1 MSDGIEA
8 IKQIHAFGEYNTILI
23 AIYVVVLL
31 TLGKVG
37 INKLIEIWGIETK
50 SSLYKKAQEERIETL
65 EQAVKDLTKE
75 LDNRDDKLYQKQ
87 KGYHEQS
94 IQIRNELKKNQ
105 EGLSTQISDLSQMM
119 SSFIN
124 TQNDRTVASFRSS
137 LWRMHKDFTNQG
149 YVTPDGLK
157 TFMEMGKLY
166 EASGGNDVY
175 HEKLLPEVESLE
187 IHYPDGSI
195 YSQKKEFNMRN
206 INWTV
211 RIKNKAFW
219 IALVPAVLL
228 LIQVVAAV
236 FGITIDLGDMG
247 NKLLAVVN
255 AVFAV
260 LTILGVVTDPTTNG
274 ITDSKQ
280 ALEYTEPKRDDI

>member
-1 MSDGIEA
+1 MNDGIEA
-8 IKQIHAFGEYNTILI
+8 IQQIHAFGEYNALLV
-23 AIYVVVLL
+23 AIYVVVLF
-31 TLGKVG
+31 TLGKAG

-195 YSQKKEFNMRN
+195 YSQK
-206 INWTV
+206 
-211 RIKNKAFW
+211 
-219 IALVPAVLL
+219 
-228 LIQVVAAV
+228 
-236 FGITIDLGDMG
+236 
-247 NKLLAVVN
+247 
-255 AVFAV
+255 
-260 LTILGVVTDPTTNG
+260 
-274 ITDSKQ
+274 
-280 ALEYTEPKRDDI
+280 

>member
-1 MSDGIEA
+1 MNDGIEA
-8 IKQIHAFGEYNTILI
+8 IKQIHAFGEYNALLV
-23 AIYVVVLL
+23 AIYVVVLF
-31 TLGKVG
+31 TLGKAG

-65 EQAVKDLTKE
+65 EQAVKDLTEE

-119 SSFIN
+119 SSFID

-195 YSQKKEFNMRN
+195 YSQK
-206 INWTV
+206 
-211 RIKNKAFW
+211 
-219 IALVPAVLL
+219 
-228 LIQVVAAV
+228 
-236 FGITIDLGDMG
+236 
-247 NKLLAVVN
+247 
-255 AVFAV
+255 
-260 LTILGVVTDPTTNG
+260 
-274 ITDSKQ
+274 
-280 ALEYTEPKRDDI
+280 

>member
-50 SSLYKKAQEERIETL
+50 SSLYKKAQEERIKAL
-65 EQAVKDLTKE
+65 EQTVKDLTKE
-75 LDNRDDKLYQKQ
+75 LDNREDNLYQKQ

-195 YSQKKEFNMRN
+195 YSQK
-206 INWTV
+206 
-211 RIKNKAFW
+211 
-219 IALVPAVLL
+219 
-228 LIQVVAAV
+228 
-236 FGITIDLGDMG
+236 
-247 NKLLAVVN
+247 
-255 AVFAV
+255 
-260 LTILGVVTDPTTNG
+260 
-274 ITDSKQ
+274 
-280 ALEYTEPKRDDI
+280 

>member
-65 EQAVKDLTKE
+65 EQTVKDLTKE
-75 LDNRDDKLYQKQ
+75 LDNREDNLYQKQ

-195 YSQKKEFNMRN
+195 YSQK
-206 INWTV
+206 
-211 RIKNKAFW
+211 
-219 IALVPAVLL
+219 
-228 LIQVVAAV
+228 
-236 FGITIDLGDMG
+236 
-247 NKLLAVVN
+247 
-255 AVFAV
+255 
-260 LTILGVVTDPTTNG
+260 
-274 ITDSKQ
+274 
-280 ALEYTEPKRDDI
+280 

>member
-1 MSDGIEA
+1 MNDGIEA
-8 IKQIHAFGEYNTILI
+8 IKQIHAFGEYNALLV
-23 AIYVVVLL
+23 AIYVVVLF
-31 TLGKVG
+31 TLGKAG

-50 SSLYKKAQEERIETL
+50 ASLYKKAQEERIETL
-65 EQAVKDLTKE
+65 EQTVKDLTKE

-119 SSFIN
+119 SSFID

-195 YSQKKEFNMRN
+195 YSQK
-206 INWTV
+206 
-211 RIKNKAFW
+211 
-219 IALVPAVLL
+219 
-228 LIQVVAAV
+228 
-236 FGITIDLGDMG
+236 
-247 NKLLAVVN
+247 
-255 AVFAV
+255 
-260 LTILGVVTDPTTNG
+260 
-274 ITDSKQ
+274 
-280 ALEYTEPKRDDI
+280 

>member
-1 MSDGIEA
+1 MNDGIEA
-8 IKQIHAFGEYNTILI
+8 IKQIHAFGEYNALLV
-23 AIYVVVLL
+23 AIYVVVLF
-31 TLGKVG
+31 TLGKAG

-119 SSFIN
+119 SSFID

-149 YVTPDGLK
+149 YITPDGLK

-195 YSQKKEFNMRN
+195 YSQK
-206 INWTV
+206 
-211 RIKNKAFW
+211 
-219 IALVPAVLL
+219 
-228 LIQVVAAV
+228 
-236 FGITIDLGDMG
+236 
-247 NKLLAVVN
+247 
-255 AVFAV
+255 
-260 LTILGVVTDPTTNG
+260 
-274 ITDSKQ
+274 
-280 ALEYTEPKRDDI
+280 

>member
-1 MSDGIEA
+1 MNDGIEA
-8 IKQIHAFGEYNTILI
+8 IKQIHAFGEYNALLV
-23 AIYVVVLL
+23 AIYVVVLF
-31 TLGKVG
+31 TLGKAG

-50 SSLYKKAQEERIETL
+50 SSLYKKAQEERIATL
-65 EQAVKDLTKE
+65 EQAVKDLTEE
-75 LDNRDDKLYQKQ
+75 LDNREDNLYQKQ
-87 KGYHEQS
+87 KDYHEQS

-119 SSFIN
+119 SSFID

-195 YSQKKEFNMRN
+195 YSQK
-206 INWTV
+206 
-211 RIKNKAFW
+211 
-219 IALVPAVLL
+219 
-228 LIQVVAAV
+228 
-236 FGITIDLGDMG
+236 
-247 NKLLAVVN
+247 
-255 AVFAV
+255 
-260 LTILGVVTDPTTNG
+260 
-274 ITDSKQ
+274 
-280 ALEYTEPKRDDI
+280 

>member
-8 IKQIHAFGEYNTILI
+8 LKQIHAFGEYNTILI

-65 EQAVKDLTKE
+65 EQAVKDLTEE

-119 SSFIN
+119 SSFID

-195 YSQKKEFNMRN
+195 YSQK
-206 INWTV
+206 
-211 RIKNKAFW
+211 
-219 IALVPAVLL
+219 
-228 LIQVVAAV
+228 
-236 FGITIDLGDMG
+236 
-247 NKLLAVVN
+247 
-255 AVFAV
+255 
-260 LTILGVVTDPTTNG
+260 
-274 ITDSKQ
+274 
-280 ALEYTEPKRDDI
+280 

>member
-8 IKQIHAFGEYNTILI
+8 IKQIHAFGEYNSLLI
-23 AIYVVVLL
+23 AIYVAVLL
-31 TLGKVG
+31 TLGKIA
-37 INKLIEIWGIETK
+37 INKLSEIWGIETK
-50 SSLYKKAQEERIETL
+50 ANLYKKAQEERIESL
-65 EQAVKDLTKE
+65 EKAVRDLKKE
-75 LDNRDDKLYQKQ
+75 LDNREDELYKKQ

-94 IQIRNELKKNQ
+94 IQIRNDLKKNQ

-119 SSFIN
+119 SSFID

-175 HEKLLPEVESLE
+175 HEKLLPEVESSE

-195 YSQKKEFNMRN
+195 YSQRG
-206 INWTV
+206 
-211 RIKNKAFW
+211 
-219 IALVPAVLL
+219 
-228 LIQVVAAV
+228 
-236 FGITIDLGDMG
+236 GI
-247 NKLLAVVN
+247 
-255 AVFAV
+255 
-260 LTILGVVTDPTTNG
+260 
-274 ITDSKQ
+274 
-280 ALEYTEPKRDDI
+280 

>member
-65 EQAVKDLTKE
+65 EQTVKDLTKE
-75 LDNRDDKLYQKQ
+75 LDNRDDNLYQKQ

-119 SSFIN
+119 SLFIN

-195 YSQKKEFNMRN
+195 YSQK
-206 INWTV
+206 
-211 RIKNKAFW
+211 
-219 IALVPAVLL
+219 
-228 LIQVVAAV
+228 
-236 FGITIDLGDMG
+236 
-247 NKLLAVVN
+247 
-255 AVFAV
+255 
-260 LTILGVVTDPTTNG
+260 
-274 ITDSKQ
+274 
-280 ALEYTEPKRDDI
+280 

>member
-94 IQIRNELKKNQ
+94 IQHSNI
-105 EGLSTQISDLSQMM
+105 GFIS
-119 SSFIN
+119 
-124 TQNDRTVASFRSS
+124 NDEF
-137 LWRMHKDFTNQG
+137 
-149 YVTPDGLK
+149 
-157 TFMEMGKLY
+157 
-166 EASGGNDVY
+166 VY
-175 HEKLLPEVESLE
+175 
-187 IHYPDGSI
+187 
-195 YSQKKEFNMRN
+195 
-206 INWTV
+206 
-211 RIKNKAFW
+211 
-219 IALVPAVLL
+219 
-228 LIQVVAAV
+228 
-236 FGITIDLGDMG
+236 
-247 NKLLAVVN
+247 
-255 AVFAV
+255 
-260 LTILGVVTDPTTNG
+260 
-274 ITDSKQ
+274 
-280 ALEYTEPKRDDI
+280 

>member
-1 MSDGIEA
+1 MNDGIEA
-8 IKQIHAFGEYNTILI
+8 IKQIHAFGEYNALLV
-23 AIYVVVLL
+23 AIYVVVLF
-31 TLGKVG
+31 TLGKAG

-65 EQAVKDLTKE
+65 EQAVKDLTEE

-119 SSFIN
+119 SSFID

-149 YVTPDGLK
+149 YITPDGLK

-195 YSQKKEFNMRN
+195 YSQK
-206 INWTV
+206 
-211 RIKNKAFW
+211 
-219 IALVPAVLL
+219 
-228 LIQVVAAV
+228 
-236 FGITIDLGDMG
+236 
-247 NKLLAVVN
+247 
-255 AVFAV
+255 
-260 LTILGVVTDPTTNG
+260 
-274 ITDSKQ
+274 
-280 ALEYTEPKRDDI
+280 

>member
-1 MSDGIEA
+1 MNDGIEA
-8 IKQIHAFGEYNTILI
+8 IKQIHAFGEYNALLV
-23 AIYVVVLL
+23 AIYVVVLF
-31 TLGKVG
+31 TLGKAG

-65 EQAVKDLTKE
+65 ERAVKDLTKE

-119 SSFIN
+119 SSFID

-195 YSQKKEFNMRN
+195 YSQK
-206 INWTV
+206 
-211 RIKNKAFW
+211 
-219 IALVPAVLL
+219 
-228 LIQVVAAV
+228 
-236 FGITIDLGDMG
+236 
-247 NKLLAVVN
+247 
-255 AVFAV
+255 
-260 LTILGVVTDPTTNG
+260 
-274 ITDSKQ
+274 
-280 ALEYTEPKRDDI
+280 